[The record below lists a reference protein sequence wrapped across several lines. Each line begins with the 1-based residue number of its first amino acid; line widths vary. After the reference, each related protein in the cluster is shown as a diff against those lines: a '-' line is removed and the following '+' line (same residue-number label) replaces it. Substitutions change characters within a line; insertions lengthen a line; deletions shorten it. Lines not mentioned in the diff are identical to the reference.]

1 MRRRIPLHIF
11 QLRHR
16 RCAGVLFALI
26 ETMTAVATVWSAFV
40 LDTILTESF
49 AKTPSERI
57 VYEILEGV
65 YRSVLCVGSASTDSV
80 GLSVFAVLPRSILL
94 GLVLSRGTC
103 VLPRS
108 VRCRSVLSPT
118 VLLRLCVRSI
128 FDVRRKPDD

>member
-49 AKTPSERI
+49 EKTPSERI

-80 GLSVFAVLPRSILL
+80 GLSEFAVLPRSIL
-94 GLVLSRGTC
+94 GPVLSRGIC